1 MTKAIR
7 NIALI
12 TFILGWSTLAN
23 AQFVSFR
30 LEIPAGMNFSGQVA
44 ESMEGGTWENSKS
57 KTWIKLE
64 TFENLSLLVD
74 VDFPEGE
81 ILPLP
86 EAYFLNDG
94 SADFEKAGKLKPGN
108 QELQMISPPKLIRN
122 MNPRPSNFQSWLG
135 LPVLNGIRIKIEYP

>member
-7 NIALI
+7 NIALL
-12 TFILGWSTLAN
+12 TVLLAWSTLAH

-30 LEIPAGMNFSGQVA
+30 LEIPAGMNFSGQVT
-44 ESMEGGTWENSKS
+44 ESMEGGTWEKTKS
-57 KTWIKLE
+57 KIWIKLE
-64 TFENLSLLVD
+64 TFENLSFLVD

-81 ILPLP
+81 ILPPP

-94 SADFEKAGKLKPGN
+94 SADFEKAGRLKPGN
-108 QELQMISPPKLIRN
+108 HELQMISPPKLIRN
-122 MNPRPSNFQSWLG
+122 MDPRPKNFQSWLG